1 MAIKKTYDEIN
12 QKIADGKAVVMT
24 AEEVARMAEELSP
37 AEIAS
42 RVDVVTTGT
51 FGAMCSSGIFLNFG
65 HSEPPIRMKRVYLN
79 GVPAHAGLAAVD
91 AYLGATE
98 VSESNERYGGAHVIE
113 DLIKGKNVHLKA
125 FATPTDCYPRPEIE
139 TTINKNSINE
149 IVMFNPRNAYQ
160 NYNVAVN
167 STNKIKYTYMGNLL
181 PKFGNATYATSGE
194 LSPLLN
200 DPELRTIGIGTRIFI
215 GGTEG
220 FVAWNGTQFNTSKP
234 KNEFG
239 IPLSNAATIATI
251 GDLKKMSNDFIRAA
265 YFEKYGVSMYV
276 GIGIPIP
283 VLDEDMARFV
293 SISNEK
299 IETSIIDYGVHPNVA
314 LGKINYKQL
323 QSGEIILNDK
333 KVRTAPMSSIT
344 KSRQIANTLKSW
356 IMDKKFMLT
365 QPVQMFPTNTSL
377 KKLEIKL

>member
-1 MAIKKTYDEIN
+1 
-12 QKIADGKAVVMT
+12 
-24 AEEVARMAEELSP
+24 
-37 AEIAS
+37 
-42 RVDVVTTGT
+42 
-51 FGAMCSSGIFLNFG
+51 
-65 HSEPPIRMKRVYLN
+65 
-79 GVPAHAGLAAVD
+79 
-91 AYLGATE
+91 
-98 VSESNERYGGAHVIE
+98 
-113 DLIKGKNVHLKA
+113 
-125 FATPTDCYPRPEIE
+125 
-139 TTINKNSINE
+139 
-149 IVMFNPRNAYQ
+149 
-160 NYNVAVN
+160 
-167 STNKIKYTYMGNLL
+167 MGNLL

-344 KSRQIANTLKSW
+344 KSRQIANILKSW
-356 IMDKKFMLT
+356 IMEKKFMLT